1 MPNPFSEFVGHGATL
16 LAMGRA
22 ARQASIAA
30 GGDAGAREGRGS
42 ATAHAWPVPLLAT
55 VARQPTLD
63 GGADGG
69 FFRVAKAPSQA
80 AQREAGRKRAV
91 EKQARAAA
99 PVAMRR
105 AREEVEAEASARL
118 LEPLAAADVPAGK
131 RQRSCLAA
139 AVLREK
145 MGEPDEPFILKP
157 LSDDMQRRCNDVV
170 GRWREFEAEMAADP
184 ATLEQWDTHMAAG
197 YPTRQLTLKFVKW
210 LLSTRKRKS
219 LASRRE
225 GHELQ
230 GRGASHVSQQQTH
243 MRNHVWP
250 MLFGRSGFPTGA
262 AATEYWRPIRQHLEG
277 LVAGGGGGPQALA
290 SVVYTDVF
298 SPGTS
303 PLWGSISSTSA
314 ASRGRP

>member
-105 AREEVEAEASARL
+105 AREEVEAE
-118 LEPLAAADVPAGK
+118 G
-131 RQRSCLAA
+131 
-139 AVLREK
+139 
-145 MGEPDEPFILKP
+145 
-157 LSDDMQRRCNDVV
+157 RCTT
-170 GRWREFEAEMAADP
+170 E
-184 ATLEQWDTHMAAG
+184 
-197 YPTRQLTLKFVKW
+197 
-210 LLSTRKRKS
+210 
-219 LASRRE
+219 
-225 GHELQ
+225 
-230 GRGASHVSQQQTH
+230 QQQC
-243 MRNHVWP
+243 
-250 MLFGRSGFPTGA
+250 GR
-262 AATEYWRPIRQHLEG
+262 
-277 LVAGGGGGPQALA
+277 
-290 SVVYTDVF
+290 
-298 SPGTS
+298 
-303 PLWGSISSTSA
+303 
-314 ASRGRP
+314 